1 MQAISFLFFGSLPVP
16 NQEIMILQDN
26 KTEKV
31 YIMMEARTKELFKKE
46 EDFTVLAKM
55 KGKALEGK
63 GYQPLFPYFKQ
74 MKETGA
80 FRNALYCLIVLFS

>member
-1 MQAISFLFFGSLPVP
+1 
-16 NQEIMILQDN
+16 
-26 KTEKV
+26 
-31 YIMMEARTKELFKKE
+31 MMEARTKELFKKE

-80 FRNALYCLIVLFS
+80 FRNAFYCPFILKKTSILILM